1 METTKATLVTI
12 VAERLLK
19 DRLTAKIRELGAK
32 GFTLTEVQGEGS
44 RRIHAH
50 EWEGPSVKIQ
60 TLVREEVANE
70 IVEAVSRFFEHH
82 AVIIY
87 LSEAQVVRA
96 PKFKE

>member
-1 METTKATLVTI
+1 VETTKATLVTI

>member
-1 METTKATLVTI
+1 METTPATLVTI

-50 EWEGPSVKIQ
+50 EWEGPSVKIE
-60 TLVREEVANE
+60 TLVRREVADQ

-82 AVIIY
+82 AIIVY
-87 LSEAQVVRA
+87 LSEARVVRA
-96 PKFKE
+96 PKFKQ